1 MLLLSFEGIDGS
13 GKTTQVHLLHEYL
26 AESLGRDSLLVR
38 EPGGTDLSERVRS
51 LLLDSELEIEPMAE
65 LLLFSAARAQLSRR
79 KIQPALEAGRI
90 VVCDRFFDS
99 TTAYQGAGRDVSS
112 SYTDAEWLRDLHR
125 RVTGGLIPDRTY
137 LVEVDA
143 ETALRRRSDN
153 GASPDRMENA
163 PGDFYERVAQAYRDL
178 ASREPDRFLRLDGTN
193 SIEQIQ
199 SQIRDD
205 VNALIAE
212 RQGA

>member
-13 GKTTQVHLLHEYL
+13 GKTTQVRLLHEYL
-26 AESLGRDSLLVR
+26 QESLGRDPLLVR

-51 LLLDSELEIEPMAE
+51 LLLDSDLEIEPMAE
-65 LLLFSAARAQLSRR
+65 LLLISAARAQLSRR
-79 KIQPALEAGRI
+79 KIQPALDAGRI

-99 TTAYQGAGRDVSS
+99 TTAYQGAGRDVST

-143 ETALRRRSDN
+143 ETALRRRRDN
-153 GASPDRMENA
+153 GAHPDRMESI
-163 PGDFYERVAQAYRDL
+163 PGDFYDRVARAYREL
-178 ASREPDRFLRLDGTN
+178 ASREPDRFLCLDGTR
-193 SIEQIQ
+193 SIEHIEA
-199 SQIRDD
+199 QIRDD

-212 RQGA
+212 RRVA